1 MHNIPQH
8 PATIVPMFTNPRLQ
22 KNRETREPGG
32 VSGSGVYDR
41 GGAAEK
47 IFASVGW
54 LPGEDDLAS
63 CINLL

>member
-1 MHNIPQH
+1 
-8 PATIVPMFTNPRLQ
+8 MFTNPRLQ